1 MSSKIFD
8 DFQEMFHDESE
19 FIDSIRDMENNS
31 EWLPEI
37 PRKELQVIP
46 LDGPMFVADAVAKY
60 GVDHDTA
67 HDTAVN
73 DLHGGYGTNLMVQY
87 QGTTWCLRDTGRA
100 TLYTTAGLIGP
111 ANANMV
117 KAEGFADLAQCLNIA
132 LRYAKGNGLLL
143 LRYGKLSALHSG
155 ASDGYA
161 IMRISELVRITKEKL
176 NTMLFSTSVDPHWFR
191 KGSSFWYEYKTGN
204 GKVWYVVDPV
214 AKTKRPLFD
223 LDDIAAQITE
233 IVKDPFTAQQLP
245 IQKLEAGEDG
255 RTFTFQI
262 TSSQEAKK
270 DSTDKD
276 KGPKK
281 EIFFFSYDYPT
292 RKLTWLKEKK
302 KETEYPDWA
311 SFSPDGKTVVYAK
324 DLNLYRMSREDY
336 EKLKKD
342 DKDSTVTDIQLT
354 TFGVK
359 DFGFGQPYSLLN
371 TDTLCNGKRKGVW
384 GIVWSPDSR
393 YFAVTVEDERAVKDL
408 WVINSM
414 ASPRPTLETYK
425 YQMPGEKEA
434 PVQHLF
440 LFDMNDNSYKEIRT
454 SAFKDQTLRL
464 ARKPWRQK
472 DRDRKEVASVW
483 LGDNN
488 RFFVTRSS
496 RDLHRIDICSYT
508 VGQDSICPII
518 EERMNTYQEVRPL
531 AAVGDGKELI
541 QWSERDGWAHLYLY
555 DGEGNLKNRITR
567 GPWHVDQIVK
577 VDEAKR
583 VVYFLANGKEKDENP
598 YYEHLYRVGL
608 DGSGLQ
614 QVTPGDYFHTVS
626 MDDNAAFVVNNYSRV
641 NTIPRTDLMDSNGR
655 KLMTLEESDFSGL
668 LAAGYQFPEPF
679 KVKAADG
686 VTDLYGV
693 MYKPF
698 NFDST
703 ALYPIIDYVYP
714 GPQVEA
720 TVYPFSRMSVRT
732 DRLAQAGFIVIT
744 VGNRGGHP
752 SRSKW
757 YHNFGYGNLRDYGLA
772 DQKAAIEQLA
782 NRYSFIDINRV
793 GIHGHSGGGF
803 MSTAA
808 ILQYPDFFKAAVSCA
823 GNHDNRIYNRWW
835 SETHHGVKEVV
846 SEKGDTTFV
855 YNIKTNEEI
864 ASRLKGHLMLVHGD
878 IDNNV
883 HPGNTLRV
891 ADALIRAGKRF
902 DMLLLPQQRHGFGDM
917 DEYFYWRMVD
927 YFSRH
932 LLGEQETSVDIPKR

>member
-1 MSSKIFD
+1 MKK
-8 DFQEMFHDESE
+8 Q
-19 FIDSIRDMENNS
+19 
-31 EWLPEI
+31 
-37 PRKELQVIP
+37 
-46 LDGPMFVADAVAKY
+46 
-60 GVDHDTA
+60 
-67 HDTAVN
+67 
-73 DLHGGYGTNLMVQY
+73 
-87 QGTTWCLRDTGRA
+87 
-100 TLYTTAGLIGP
+100 
-111 ANANMV
+111 
-117 KAEGFADLAQCLNIA
+117 
-132 LRYAKGNGLLL
+132 LLL
-143 LRYGKLSALHSG
+143 VMLCAGMFCGTEAQGQETERLS
-155 ASDGYA
+155 GYVQA
-161 IMRISELVRITKEKL
+161 ERFTKEKL
-176 NTMLFSTSVDPHWFR
+176 NTMLFSTSVDPHWFQ
-191 KGSSFWYEYKTGN
+191 KGNNFWYEYKTSN
-204 GKVWYVVDPV
+204 GKAWYVVDPV
-214 AKTKRPLFD
+214 AKTKRSLFD

-262 TSSQEAKK
+262 TSSQDAKK

-292 RKLTWLKEKK
+292 RKLTWLQDKK

-371 TDTLCNGKRKGVW
+371 TDTLCNGKRKAVW

-393 YFAVTVEDERAVKDL
+393 YFAVTATDERAVKDL

-583 VVYFLANGKEKDENP
+583 VVYFLANGKDKDENP

-608 DGSGLQ
+608 DGGGLQ

-782 NRYSFIDINRV
+782 NRYPFIDINRV

-864 ASRLKGHLMLVHGD
+864 AGRLKGHLMLVHGD

-927 YFSRH
+927 YFSRN

>member
-1 MSSKIFD
+1 MLCAG
-8 DFQEMFHDESE
+8 M
-19 FIDSIRDMENNS
+19 
-31 EWLPEI
+31 
-37 PRKELQVIP
+37 
-46 LDGPMFVADAVAKY
+46 
-60 GVDHDTA
+60 
-67 HDTAVN
+67 
-73 DLHGGYGTNLMVQY
+73 LHGAGAQAQEAERLPGYVQ
-87 QGTTWCLRDTGRA
+87 
-100 TLYTTAGLIGP
+100 
-111 ANANMV
+111 
-117 KAEGFADLAQCLNIA
+117 AERF
-132 LRYAKGNGLLL
+132 
-143 LRYGKLSALHSG
+143 
-155 ASDGYA
+155 
-161 IMRISELVRITKEKL
+161 TKEKL
-176 NTMLFSTSVDPHWFR
+176 NTMLFSTTVDPHWFQ
-191 KGSSFWYEYKTGN
+191 KGNCFWYEYKTSE
-204 GKVWYVVDPV
+204 GKAWYVVDPV

-223 LDDIAAQITE
+223 LDDVAAQITE

-245 IQKLEAGEDG
+245 IQKLEAQEDG
-255 RTFTFQI
+255 RTFTFHI
-262 TSSQEAKK
+262 VSSQDAKK
-270 DSTDKD
+270 DTTDK
-276 KGPKK
+276 KEPKNKK
-281 EIFFFSYDYPT
+281 ELFFFSYDYPT
-292 RKLTWLKEKK
+292 RKLTWLEDKK

-324 DLNLYRMSREDY
+324 DQNLYRMTREDY

-342 DKDSTVTDIQLT
+342 DKDSTVTDFQLT

-384 GIVWSPDSR
+384 GVWSPDSR
-393 YFAVTVEDERAVKDL
+393 YFAITVEDEREVKDL

-434 PVQHLF
+434 PQYHLF
-440 LFDMNDNSYKEIRT
+440 LFDMNDNSHKEIRT
-454 SAFKDQTLRL
+454 SAFKDQTLRV
-464 ARKPWRQK
+464 ARRPWQQR

-508 VGQDSICPII
+508 IGQDSIRPII

-531 AAVGDGKELI
+531 AALANGKELI

-598 YYEHLYRVGL
+598 YYEHLYRANL

-614 QVTPGDYFHTVS
+614 MVTPGDYFHIAS

-641 NTIPRTDLMDSNGR
+641 NTIPRTDLMDASGR
-655 KLMTLEESDFSGL
+655 KLMSLEESDFSQL

-698 NFDST
+698 DFDST
-703 ALYPIIDYVYP
+703 RTYPIIDYVYP

-732 DRLAQAGFIVIT
+732 DRLAQAGFIVVT

-772 DQKAAIEQLA
+772 DQKAAIIQLA
-782 NRYSFIDINRV
+782 DRCKFIDINRV

-855 YNIKTNEEI
+855 YNIRTNEEI
-864 ASRLKGHLMLVHGD
+864 AGQLKGHLMLVHGD

-891 ADALIRAGKRF
+891 VDALIRAGKRF
-902 DMLLLPQQRHGFGDM
+902 DMLMLPQQRHGFGDM

-927 YFSRH
+927 YFSH
-932 LLGEQETSVDIPKR
+932 NLLGEQETSVDIPKR

>member
-1 MSSKIFD
+1 MKK
-8 DFQEMFHDESE
+8 Q
-19 FIDSIRDMENNS
+19 
-31 EWLPEI
+31 
-37 PRKELQVIP
+37 
-46 LDGPMFVADAVAKY
+46 
-60 GVDHDTA
+60 
-67 HDTAVN
+67 
-73 DLHGGYGTNLMVQY
+73 
-87 QGTTWCLRDTGRA
+87 
-100 TLYTTAGLIGP
+100 
-111 ANANMV
+111 
-117 KAEGFADLAQCLNIA
+117 
-132 LRYAKGNGLLL
+132 LLL
-143 LRYGKLSALHSG
+143 AMFCVGMFCGTEAQGQETERLS
-155 ASDGYA
+155 GYVQA
-161 IMRISELVRITKEKL
+161 ERFTKEKL
-176 NTMLFSTSVDPHWFR
+176 NTMLFSTSVDPHWFQ
-191 KGSSFWYEYKTGN
+191 KGNNFWYEYKTSN
-204 GKVWYVVDPV
+204 GKAWYVVDPV
-214 AKTKRPLFD
+214 AKTKCSLFD

-262 TSSQEAKK
+262 TSSQDAKK
-270 DSTDKD
+270 DSADKD

-292 RKLTWLKEKK
+292 RKLTWLQDKK

-336 EKLKKD
+336 EKLKQD

-371 TDTLCNGKRKGVW
+371 TDTLCNGKRKAVW

-393 YFAVTVEDERAVKDL
+393 YFAVTATDERAVKDL

-434 PVQHLF
+434 PVEHLF
-440 LFDMNDNSYKEIRT
+440 LFDMNDNSHKEIRT

-508 VGQDSICPII
+508 IGQDSIRPII

-531 AAVGDGKELI
+531 ATIGDGKELI

-577 VDEAKR
+577 VDEVKR
-583 VVYFLANGKEKDENP
+583 VVYFLANGKDKDENP
-598 YYEHLYRVGL
+598 YYEHLYRVGF

-614 QVTPGDYFHTVS
+614 QVTPGDYFHTVN

-641 NTIPRTDLMDSNGR
+641 NTIPCTDLMDSNGR

-732 DRLAQAGFIVIT
+732 DRLAQAGFVVIT

-782 NRYSFIDINRV
+782 NRYPFIDINRV

-808 ILQYPDFFKAAVSCA
+808 ILQYPDFFKVAVSCA

-864 ASRLKGHLMLVHGD
+864 AGRLKGHLMLVHGD

-891 ADALIRAGKRF
+891 VDALIRAGKRF

-927 YFSRH
+927 YFSRN

>member
-1 MSSKIFD
+1 MKK
-8 DFQEMFHDESE
+8 QLLLVMLCAGMFC
-19 FIDSIRDMENNS
+19 
-31 EWLPEI
+31 
-37 PRKELQVIP
+37 
-46 LDGPMFVADAVAKY
+46 
-60 GVDHDTA
+60 
-67 HDTAVN
+67 
-73 DLHGGYGTNLMVQY
+73 GT
-87 QGTTWCLRDTGRA
+87 
-100 TLYTTAGLIGP
+100 
-111 ANANMV
+111 
-117 KAEGFADLAQCLNIA
+117 K
-132 LRYAKGNGLLL
+132 AKGQEAE
-143 LRYGKLSALHSG
+143 RLS
-155 ASDGYA
+155 GYVQA
-161 IMRISELVRITKEKL
+161 ERFTKEKL

-440 LFDMNDNSYKEIRT
+440 LFDMNDNSYKEICT

-483 LGDNN
+483 LGDN
-488 RFFVTRSS
+488 
-496 RDLHRIDICSYT
+496 ICSYT

>member
-1 MSSKIFD
+1 MKK
-8 DFQEMFHDESE
+8 Q
-19 FIDSIRDMENNS
+19 
-31 EWLPEI
+31 L
-37 PRKELQVIP
+37 L
-46 LDGPMFVADAVAKY
+46 
-60 GVDHDTA
+60 
-67 HDTAVN
+67 
-73 DLHGGYGTNLMVQY
+73 
-87 QGTTWCLRDTGRA
+87 
-100 TLYTTAGLIGP
+100 LI
-111 ANANMV
+111 
-117 KAEGFADLAQCLNIA
+117 LACS
-132 LRYAKGNGLLL
+132 GLLA
-143 LRYGKLSALHSG
+143 SSG
-155 ASDGYA
+155 IHGQQVQSDWLAGYTQA
-161 IMRISELVRITKEKL
+161 QRFTKEKL
-176 NTMLFSTSVDPHWFR
+176 NTMLFSTTVDPHWFQ
-191 KGSSFWYEYKTGN
+191 KGNCFWYSYKTSNGN
-204 GKVWYVVDPV
+204 CWYVVNPA

-223 LDDIAAQITE
+223 MDAIAAQITE
-233 IVKDPFTAQQLP
+233 IVKDPFTAQHLP
-245 IQKLEAGEDG
+245 IQKLEAQEDG

-262 TSSQEAKK
+262 TSSQDAKK
-270 DSTDKD
+270 DTTDK
-276 KGPKK
+276 KENKNKK
-281 EIFFFSYDYPT
+281 EVFYFSYDYPT
-292 RKLTWLKEKK
+292 RKLTWMEEKK
-302 KETEYPDWA
+302 KDTEYPNWA
-311 SFSPDGKTVVYAK
+311 TFSPDGKTIVYAK

-393 YFAVTVEDERAVKDL
+393 YFAITIDDEREVKDL

-434 PVQHLF
+434 PETHLY

-454 SAFKDQTLRL
+454 SAFKNQTLRL
-464 ARKPWRQK
+464 AYKPTLQK
-472 DRDRKEVASVW
+472 ERDMKERGYAW

-496 RDLHRIDICSYT
+496 RDLYRIDICSYT
-508 VGQDSICPII
+508 IGEDSIRPLIQ
-518 EERMNTYQEVRPL
+518 ERMNTYQEMRPL
-531 AAVGDGKELI
+531 ATVNGGKELI

-555 DGEGNLKNRITR
+555 DGEGNLKNRITS

-577 VDEAKR
+577 VDDAKR

-598 YYEHLYRVGL
+598 YYEHLYRANL

-614 QVTPGDYFHTVS
+614 QVTAGDYFHDIR
-626 MDDNAAFVVNNYSRV
+626 MDDNAQFVVSNYSRV
-641 NTIPRTDLMDSNGR
+641 NTIPKTDLLDNTGR
-655 KLMTLEESDFSGL
+655 KVMSLEESDFSQL
-668 LAAGYQFPEPF
+668 LAAGYKFPEPF

-698 NFDST
+698 DFDST
-703 ALYPIIDYVYP
+703 RIYPIIDYVYP

-720 TVYPFSRMSVRT
+720 TVYPFTRMSVRT
-732 DRLAQAGFIVIT
+732 DRLAQAGFIVVT

-772 DQKAAIEQLA
+772 DQKTAIIQLA
-782 NRYSFIDINRV
+782 DRYKFIDIHRV

-808 ILQYPDFFKAAVSCA
+808 ILQYPDFFKVAVSCA

-846 SEKGDTTFV
+846 SDKGDTTFV
-855 YNIKTNEEI
+855 YNIRTNPEI
-864 ASRLKGHLMLVHGD
+864 ARQLKGNLMLVHGD

-891 ADALIRAGKRF
+891 VDALIRANKRF
-902 DMLLLPQQRHGFGDM
+902 DMLILPQQRHGFGDM
-917 DEYFYWRMVD
+917 DEYFYWRLVD
-927 YFSRH
+927 YFSRN
-932 LLGEQETSVDIPKR
+932 LLGSQDTSIDIPQR

>member
-1 MSSKIFD
+1 MKK
-8 DFQEMFHDESE
+8 Q
-19 FIDSIRDMENNS
+19 
-31 EWLPEI
+31 
-37 PRKELQVIP
+37 
-46 LDGPMFVADAVAKY
+46 
-60 GVDHDTA
+60 
-67 HDTAVN
+67 
-73 DLHGGYGTNLMVQY
+73 
-87 QGTTWCLRDTGRA
+87 
-100 TLYTTAGLIGP
+100 
-111 ANANMV
+111 
-117 KAEGFADLAQCLNIA
+117 
-132 LRYAKGNGLLL
+132 LLL
-143 LRYGKLSALHSG
+143 VMLCVGMFCGTEAQGQETERLS
-155 ASDGYA
+155 GYVQA
-161 IMRISELVRITKEKL
+161 ERFTKEKL
-176 NTMLFSTSVDPHWFR
+176 NTMLFSTSVDPHWFQ
-191 KGSSFWYEYKTGN
+191 KGNNFWYEYKTSN
-204 GKVWYVVDPV
+204 GKFWYVVDPV

-233 IVKDPFTAQQLP
+233 IVKDPFTAQQFP

-262 TSSQEAKK
+262 TSSQDAKK

-292 RKLTWLKEKK
+292 RKLTWLEDKK

-393 YFAVTVEDERAVKDL
+393 YFAVTVSDERAVKDL

-414 ASPRPTLETYK
+414 ASPRPTLESYK

-434 PVQHLF
+434 PVEHLY
-440 LFDMNDNSYKEIRT
+440 LFDMNDNSHKEIRT

-464 ARKPWRQK
+464 AHKPWMQK

-508 VGQDSICPII
+508 VGQDSIRPII

-531 AAVGDGKELI
+531 AAVGNGKELI

-583 VVYFLANGKEKDENP
+583 LVYFLANGKDKDENP

-614 QVTPGDYFHTVS
+614 QVTPGDYFH
-626 MDDNAAFVVNNYSRV
+626 MARIDDDAAFVVNNYSRV
-641 NTIPRTDLMDSNGR
+641 NTIPRTDLMDASGR
-655 KLMTLEESDFSGL
+655 KLMTLEESDFSQL

-732 DRLAQAGFIVIT
+732 DRLAQAGFVVIT

-782 NRYSFIDINRV
+782 NRYPFIDINRV

-808 ILQYPDFFKAAVSCA
+808 ILQYPDFFKVAVSCA

-864 ASRLKGHLMLVHGD
+864 APRLKGHLMLVHGD

-927 YFSRH
+927 YFSRN

>member
-1 MSSKIFD
+1 MKK
-8 DFQEMFHDESE
+8 Q
-19 FIDSIRDMENNS
+19 
-31 EWLPEI
+31 
-37 PRKELQVIP
+37 
-46 LDGPMFVADAVAKY
+46 
-60 GVDHDTA
+60 
-67 HDTAVN
+67 
-73 DLHGGYGTNLMVQY
+73 
-87 QGTTWCLRDTGRA
+87 
-100 TLYTTAGLIGP
+100 
-111 ANANMV
+111 
-117 KAEGFADLAQCLNIA
+117 
-132 LRYAKGNGLLL
+132 LLL
-143 LRYGKLSALHSG
+143 VMLCAGMFCGTEAQGQETERLS
-155 ASDGYA
+155 GYVQA
-161 IMRISELVRITKEKL
+161 ERFTKEKL
-176 NTMLFSTSVDPHWFR
+176 NTMLFSTSVDPHWFQ
-191 KGSSFWYEYKTGN
+191 KGNNFWYEYKTSN
-204 GKVWYVVDPV
+204 GKAWYVVDPV
-214 AKTKRPLFD
+214 AKTKRSLFD

-262 TSSQEAKK
+262 TSSQDAKK

-292 RKLTWLKEKK
+292 RKLTWLQDKK

-371 TDTLCNGKRKGVW
+371 TDTLCNGKRKAVW

-393 YFAVTVEDERAVKDL
+393 YFAVTATDERAVKDL

-434 PVQHLF
+434 PVEHLF
-440 LFDMNDNSYKEIRT
+440 LFDMNDNSHKEIRT

-508 VGQDSICPII
+508 IGQDSIRPII

-531 AAVGDGKELI
+531 ATIGDGKELI

-583 VVYFLANGKEKDENP
+583 VVYFLANGKDKDENP

-608 DGSGLQ
+608 DGGGLQ

-732 DRLAQAGFIVIT
+732 DRLAQAGFVVIT

-782 NRYSFIDINRV
+782 NRYPFIDINRV

-864 ASRLKGHLMLVHGD
+864 AGRLKGHLMLVHGD

-927 YFSRH
+927 YFSRN